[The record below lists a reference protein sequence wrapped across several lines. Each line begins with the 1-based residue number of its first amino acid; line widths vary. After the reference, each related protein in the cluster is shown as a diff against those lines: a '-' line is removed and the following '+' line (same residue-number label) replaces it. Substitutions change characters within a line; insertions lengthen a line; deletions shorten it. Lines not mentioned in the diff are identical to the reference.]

1 MKRSIGGGR
10 GGRRYLYFIAMAS
23 VGATLAVQTVA
34 PALPALQE
42 SLGLSD
48 SQIGWFT
55 TAYVL
60 PGVVFT
66 LPLGFLADAIGRRSM
81 FCTTLFVYGVA
92 GVMQGLLTSFPI
104 LLALRGVQGA
114 CFGALMP
121 LTITLIGDAFSTED
135 RSGAIAGRQAILT
148 ASEVVLPI
156 AGALLAALSWKA
168 PFLVQGVNIP
178 LAGLGLWLLGGRGR
192 SSATEPKKYTRAL
205 IQVLRDQRGMIAV
218 LLTGFARFLFKLSVL
233 AYLPLILV
241 NQRSATL
248 VQVGIVISGA
258 HLVAA
263 VVAAQVPRLM
273 ERIAPSKLVMMGIV
287 SIGLAMVGFAIA
299 PGWQVALAVGVLYGL
314 GDGVLSVLQDSYAIQ
329 TARQHV
335 RAGMISVSQTARNL
349 GKLLSPLVMTAVVAV
364 TSVATAFVV
373 MALAAALIIPFFL
386 PLRSLDDEMRLGS
399 GLEGGELV
407 GA

>member
-1 MKRSIGGGR
+1 
-10 GGRRYLYFIAMAS
+10 
-23 VGATLAVQTVA
+23 V
-34 PALPALQE
+34 
-42 SLGLSD
+42 
-48 SQIGWFT
+48 
-55 TAYVL
+55 VL
-60 PGVVFT
+60 T
-66 LPLGFLADAIGRRSM
+66 LPLGFLADAVGRRSM
-81 FCTTLFVYGVA
+81 FCSTLFIYGVA
-92 GVMQGLLTSFPI
+92 GVMQGLFTSYPI

-121 LTITLIGDAFSTED
+121 LTITLIGDEFSAEQ

-168 PFLVQGVNIP
+168 PFLVQGINVP
-178 LAGLGLWLLGGRGR
+178 LAGLGLWLLGSHGG
-192 SSATEPKKYTRAL
+192 SVVTKPKKYTRDL
-205 IQVLRDQRGMIAV
+205 IQVLREQRGMIAV
-218 LLTGFARFLFKLSVL
+218 LLTGFARFLFKLSIL
-233 AYLPLILV
+233 AFLPLILV

-273 ERIAPSKLVMMGIV
+273 ERIPPSRLVMVSIV
-287 SIGLAMVGFAIA
+287 SIGLAMVGFAVA
-299 PGWQVALAVGVLYGL
+299 PRWQIALAVGVLYGL

-373 MALAAALIIPFFL
+373 MAVAAVLILPFSCRSEILTTKCALAP
-386 PLRSLDDEMRLGS
+386 G
-399 GLEGGELV
+399 
-407 GA
+407 